1 MKTTIYM
8 LVFVIIGALT
18 LKPIIP
24 KHYPPKKVLDQKQSN
39 VLKEIKLD
47 NIINRIEHKVNI
59 DSIEIKYIDSK

>member
-24 KHYPPKKVLDQKQSN
+24 KHYPPKKVLEQKQLN
-39 VLKEIKLD
+39 VVKEIKLESM
-47 NIINRIEHKVNI
+47 IKRIEHEVKI
-59 DSIEIKYIDSK
+59 DSIEIKSVKK